1 MKSAKSAFVTAVA
14 LPTVL
19 GIFISLAAMAVPS
32 VMDAQA
38 PLSHPSKARYSVK
51 DLGTLGGS
59 FAEPGGVSNTEW
71 VEGWSLLYGDAI
83 THVFLWHDGVMRD
96 LGTLGGPNS
105 STVFRPNDLG
115 DAGGYS
121 EIIPTPDP
129 NGEDFCGFGDNLVCR
144 AFYWHNGRMIAQP
157 TLGGPNSAGFGINDL
172 GELAGTAENKII
184 EPTCAGTG
192 EVLQYKPVIW
202 IGGHTYQLPTL
213 PGDPVGVVFAI
224 NNQGQAVGNSGQC
237 GAGFAS
243 VQEHAVVWQNG
254 KAIDIGSL
262 GSTIN
267 NNPEDINCRGD
278 VTGFASLAGDET
290 FHAYLWRKGVMT
302 DLGTLPGDVHS
313 VGQALN
319 CQGQVVGRTSDADFN
334 GVGFVWE
341 NGVMSDLNTLIPED
355 SPLFISDANGINDL
369 GQIVAVGVT
378 STGEGHACLLT
389 PIANDPFDARPAA
402 RESVP
407 RPQIALPDRVR
418 RMAQQPRWH
427 VTSH

>member
-1 MKSAKSAFVTAVA
+1 MKPVRSMFVSSALF
-14 LPTVL
+14 
-19 GIFISLAAMAVPS
+19 LAALAIPAA
-32 VMDAQA
+32 MDAQEYLRQ
-38 PLSHPSKARYSVK
+38 PPKARFIVK

-59 FAEPGGVSNTEW
+59 AAEPGGVSNTDY
-71 VEGWSLLYGDAI
+71 VQGVSTLPGDEVS
-83 THVFLWHDGVMRD
+83 HVFLWHDGVMRD

-105 STVFRPNDLG
+105 STVWRPSDEG
-115 DAGGYS
+115 DVGGLS
-121 EIIPTPDP
+121 ELPTPDP
-129 NGEDFCGFGDNLVCR
+129 NGEDFCGFGDNLVCV

-157 TLGGPNSAGFGINDL
+157 SLGGPNSSGFGVNDL
-172 GELAGTAENKII
+172 GELAGAAENNVV
-184 EPTCAGTG
+184 EPTCAAIG

-202 IGGHTYQLPTL
+202 KGGHVYQLPTL

-224 NNQGQAVGNSGQC
+224 NNFGQAVGNSGTC
-237 GAGFAS
+237 GAGNFP

-278 VTGFASLAGDET
+278 VTGFANLPGDET

-319 CQGQVVGRTSDADFN
+319 CQGQVVGRTADADFN
-334 GVGFVWE
+334 GVGFLWE
-341 NGVMSDLNTLIPED
+341 NGVMSDLNTLIPAD

-369 GQIVAVGVT
+369 GQIVAIGVT
-378 STGEGHACLLT
+378 STGEEHACLLT
-389 PIANDPFDARPAA
+389 PITDDPFGARPPA
-402 RESVP
+402 RQSVP
-407 RPQIALPDRVR
+407 RPELALLERYR
-418 RMAQQPRWH
+418 KLLHQPRH
-427 VTSH
+427 HFMPH

>member
-1 MKSAKSAFVTAVA
+1 MMRYLKIMTVAAFAFLSA
-14 LPTVL
+14 
-19 GIFISLAAMAVPS
+19 LAIPAT
-32 VMDAQA
+32 MDAQA
-38 PLSHPSKARYSVK
+38 LLRQPPKARYTVK

-59 FAEPGGVSNTEW
+59 LAEPGGISNAEW
-71 VEGWSLLYGDAI
+71 VEGWSLLPGDMVS
-83 THVFLWHDGVMRD
+83 HVFLWHDGVMRD

-105 STVFRPNDLG
+105 STVFRPNDRG
-115 DAGGYS
+115 DVGGYS
-121 EIIPTPDP
+121 EISTPDP
-129 NGEDFCGFGDNLVCR
+129 NGEDFCGFGDNLVCV

-157 TLGGPNSAGFGINDL
+157 TLSGPNSAGFGINDL

-184 EPTCAGTG
+184 EPTCAGFG

-202 IGGHTYQLPTL
+202 KSGHIYQLPTL

-224 NNQGQAVGNSGQC
+224 NNSGQAVGNSGQC
-237 GAGFAS
+237 GAGNFA
-243 VQEHAVVWQNG
+243 VQEHGVLWQNG
-254 KAIDIGSL
+254 KAIDLGSL

-278 VTGFASLAGDET
+278 VVGFANLAGDAT
-290 FHAYLWRKGVMT
+290 FHAYLWRRGVMT

-313 VGQALN
+313 VGQAIN
-319 CQGQVVGRTSDADFN
+319 CEGQVVGRTSDADFN
-334 GVGFVWE
+334 GVGYLWE
-341 NGVMSDLNTLIPED
+341 NGVMSDLNTLIPAD
-355 SPLFISDANGINDL
+355 SPLYITDANGINDL

-407 RPQIALPDRVR
+407 RPEIALPGSYRKRLRSRGNLFVQR
-418 RMAQQPRWH
+418 
-427 VTSH
+427 

>member
-1 MKSAKSAFVTAVA
+1 MKSVRSMPVIAA
-14 LPTVL
+14 LFL
-19 GIFISLAAMAVPS
+19 GALAIPAATE
-32 VMDAQA
+32 AQT
-38 PLSHPSKARYSVK
+38 PLRQPPKARFTVK
-51 DLGTLGGS
+51 DLGTLGGTQ
-59 FAEPGGVSNTEW
+59 AEPGGVSNTDY
-71 VEGWSLLYGDAI
+71 VEGVSTLPNDYVA
-83 THVFLWHDGVMRD
+83 HVFLWHNGVMRD

-105 STVFRPNDLG
+105 STVWRPSDEG
-115 DAGGYS
+115 DVGGLS
-121 EIIPTPDP
+121 ELSRPDP
-129 NGEDFCGFGDNLVCR
+129 NGEDFCGFGDNLVCV

-157 TLGGPNSAGFGINDL
+157 SLGGPNSSGFGVNDL
-172 GELAGTAENKII
+172 GELAGTAENNVI
-184 EPTCAGTG
+184 EPTCAAIG

-202 IGGHTYQLPTL
+202 KGGHIYQLPTL

-224 NNQGQAVGNSGQC
+224 NNNGQAVGNSGQC
-237 GAGFAS
+237 GAGS
-243 VQEHAVVWQNG
+243 YPVQEHAVVWQNG

-278 VTGFASLAGDET
+278 VAGFANLPGDEA

-334 GVGFVWE
+334 GVGFLWE
-341 NGVMSDLNTLIPED
+341 NGVMSDLNTLIPAD

-378 STGEGHACLLT
+378 STGEEHACLLT
-389 PIANDPFDARPAA
+389 PIGEDPFDARPAA

-407 RPQIALPDRVR
+407 RPEFALAERYRKLLGRPGRQF
-418 RMAQQPRWH
+418 MPH
-427 VTSH
+427 

>member
-1 MKSAKSAFVTAVA
+1 MKSVRSMPVIAA
-14 LPTVL
+14 LFL
-19 GIFISLAAMAVPS
+19 GALAIPAATE
-32 VMDAQA
+32 AQT
-38 PLSHPSKARYSVK
+38 PLRQPPKARFTVK
-51 DLGTLGGS
+51 DLGTLGGTQ
-59 FAEPGGVSNTEW
+59 AEPGGVSNTDY
-71 VEGWSLLYGDAI
+71 VEGVSTLPNDYVA
-83 THVFLWHDGVMRD
+83 HVFLWHNGVMRD

-105 STVFRPNDLG
+105 STVWRPSDEG
-115 DAGGYS
+115 DVGGLS
-121 EIIPTPDP
+121 ELSRPDP
-129 NGEDFCGFGDNLVCR
+129 NGEDFCGFGDNLVCV

-157 TLGGPNSAGFGINDL
+157 SLGGPNSSGFGVNDL

-243 VQEHAVVWQNG
+243 VQEHAVVWQDG

-278 VTGFASLAGDET
+278 VTGFANLAGDET